1 MMKKNSSKSDFKN
14 LKIKRDTSSSS
25 VSSLN
30 SNNSGQ
36 KSNMYQALSPRTNT
50 SQQSSFTKSNNNNT
64 SYSQPKV
71 LVNEFKRDLNFYMRQ
86 SSKPWAEIL

>member
-36 KSNMYQALSPRTNT
+36 KSNMYQTLSPRTNT
-50 SQQSSFTKSNNNNT
+50 SQQSSFTKSNNNN